1 MTIKEAVAADTGR
14 SGIKVVSEFSKGFR
28 INELT
33 NLEPGEE
40 FTVPTGDDFIILQQP
55 VMRGTEPVLD
65 RNGDPVCSEFI
76 KVQTNKNRIVNFF
89 PSSITKI
96 AFRVDPETGK
106 DVTENRIVR
115 TEGDIVAY
123 ATKHP
128 DMNDSMKRL
137 QGCTIKYDL
146 KERVNIRQFGVSND
160 KATKK
165 DVTQTNIGKWN
176 LVGKV
181 KPDNWEV

>member
-1 MTIKEAVAADTGR
+1 MTRETVQGLLYYYENSADLDE
-14 SGIKVVSEFSKGFR
+14 GIR
-28 INELT
+28 
-33 NLEPGEE
+33 
-40 FTVPTGDDFIILQQP
+40 
-55 VMRGTEPVLD
+55 
-65 RNGDPVCSEFI
+65 
-76 KVQTNKNRIVNFF
+76 VQTVEVLNEVIAKMDEEAAILAKKRKSPNKSGVVQ
-89 PSSITKI
+89 
-96 AFRVDPETGK
+96 VDPETGK
-106 DVTENRIVR
+106 DVTEDRIVR
-115 TEGDIVAY
+115 TEGDVVAY